1 MLHKSNTPTKVVL
14 VVVIE
19 LEYSIV
25 RHSNRVEGKN
35 KSIRCDAIRL
45 DMPIKSPRLQLSY
58 NAIGKRKENV
68 VNLQW
73 VEKRERGGEGVG
85 RRFELGPLRD
95 NVALT
100 MWGGD
105 TQIASTFTR
114 SRQHKCDYDY
124 VTNVCVCVCV
134 SAEVT
139 FVCRWLWLDL
149 CVCVC
154 VLCVQARW
162 GDSIMALMKFV
173 LLHLCLILFPFAWQ
187 SPCDCAGA

>member
-1 MLHKSNTPTKVVL
+1 
-14 VVVIE
+14 
-19 LEYSIV
+19 
-25 RHSNRVEGKN
+25 
-35 KSIRCDAIRL
+35 
-45 DMPIKSPRLQLSY
+45 MPIKSPRLQLSY

-68 VNLQW
+68 VNLQR
-73 VEKRERGGEGVG
+73 VGKREGVWG
-85 RRFELGPLRD
+85 RRRAERGPLRH

-124 VTNVCVCVCV
+124 VTNVCVCLRVCV

-149 CVCVC
+149 CVCCVC
-154 VLCVQARW
+154 ERDGATPLWLLWNLAHKLYYCIYAWFYFRLLDNRHVIVRVLNCPAVWAIKKERAREW
-162 GDSIMALMKFV
+162 RRETARPLYW
-173 LLHLCLILFPFAWQ
+173 LLNWLSLLLRR
-187 SPCDCAGA
+187 